1 MAVFEAISGWFER
14 VDPGTHRR
22 VKGLRLVTAF
32 GLAAMMG
39 TLHAVASGVANGGTL
54 SFLAGG
60 FALWA
65 SVSEARIQRRD
76 STRDLL
82 LLCLAAGIGA
92 VVMLSFAAELT
103 GPGRPGSE
111 IILASGAFCVG
122 YLKRFGVLG
131 AGIGSQIFIGQLL
144 AYGAGLT
151 HADFGTVVVAVAIAA
166 VAAVVPRLLSGPAE
180 HPAAAQEA
188 PAIARGPLRSPAEL
202 VMGCQAA
209 VATLVI
215 VALDDRFGL
224 EEASWAITACTY
236 VIASTTSGTLDRV
249 RRRIFGTLIGVP
261 LGIACLPL
269 AIDAPLLVWS
279 AAAIAMII
287 YAMALPNRYDVACG
301 AYAFTLVVTLAAA
314 GEHSTWLFAARIW
327 ETVVGGGLGL
337 AAALI
342 LLPLHAPKSP
352 G

>member
-1 MAVFEAISGWFER
+1 MFEAISGWFER

-39 TLHAVASGVANGGTL
+39 TLHDVASGVAAQGSTL
-54 SFLAGG
+54 SILAGG

-65 SVSEARIQRRD
+65 SVSEARIKRRD
-76 STRDLL
+76 STRDLV
-82 LLCLAAGIGA
+82 LLCLAAGVGA
-92 VVMLSFAAELT
+92 VVMLSFAAELNA
-103 GPGRPGSE
+103 PGRPGAE

-144 AYGAGLT
+144 AFGVGLT
-151 HADFGTVVVAVAIAA
+151 PADFGTVAVAVTIAA
-166 VAAVVPRLLSGPAE
+166 IAAVVPRLLSGPAE
-180 HPAAAQEA
+180 HPATLQGA
-188 PAIARGPLRSPAEL
+188 PAVATGPLRSPAEL

-215 VALDDRFGL
+215 VALDDRIGL

-236 VIASTTSGTLDRV
+236 VIASTTTGTIDRV
-249 RRRIFGTLIGVP
+249 RRRIIGTLIGVP

-287 YAMALPNRYDVACG
+287 YAMALPERYDVACG
-301 AYAFTLVVTLAAA
+301 AYAFTLVVTLAAG

-327 ETVVGGGLGL
+327 ETALGGGFGL
-337 AAALI
+337 AVALI
-342 LLPLHAPKSP
+342 LLPLHARKAP